1 MGEKNKRRMRNDNRR
16 EVRENIRDAIEI
28 VQFIK
33 GYDEVSL
40 DVLFDIKFNSRKNT
54 FSKNNLLKEGE
65 YKGLPY
71 GDISRKYDI
80 ITDKIDTYISKEI
93 FENATLKLMQ
103 NDLIINL
110 EDFRVENSVRCL
122 LYTGKEEVMVNGDI
136 AILKLDEVFKE
147 LVDLEYI
154 SYIINY
160 SKFFRQQV
168 EKSVTGTKV
177 VRIPIEKFKELKVYV
192 PKITA
197 QKNIVEKL
205 NIQKKSIKKIFENKD
220 KFGKKEKVL
229 KNRIW
234 EMLYKSK

>member
-1 MGEKNKRRMRNDNRR
+1 ME
-16 EVRENIRDAIEI
+16 A
-28 VQFIK
+28 
-33 GYDEVSL
+33 
-40 DVLFDIKFNSRKNT
+40 
-54 FSKNNLLKEGE
+54 GE
-65 YKGLPY
+65 YKALPY
-71 GDISRKYDI
+71 GDISRKYDAV
-80 ITDKIDTYISKEI
+80 TDKIGTYISKEI
-93 FENATLKLMQ
+93 FEKGTLKLMQ
-103 NDLIINL
+103 NELIINL

-122 LYTGKEEVMVNGDI
+122 FYTGEEEVMVNGAI
-136 AILKLDEVFKE
+136 AILKLDETFKK
-147 LVDLEYI
+147 LVDLEYM
-154 SYIINY
+154 SFFVNY
-160 SKFFRQQV
+160 SNFFRQQV

>member
-1 MGEKNKRRMRNDNRR
+1 ME
-16 EVRENIRDAIEI
+16 
-28 VQFIK
+28 
-33 GYDEVSL
+33 
-40 DVLFDIKFNSRKNT
+40 
-54 FSKNNLLKEGE
+54 EGE

-71 GDISRKYDI
+71 GDISRKYDVI
-80 ITDKIDTYISKEI
+80 ADKIDTYVSKEL
-93 FENATLKLMQ
+93 FENTTLKLMQ

-122 LYTGKEEVMVNGDI
+122 LYTGKEEVMVNGAI
-136 AILKLDEVFKE
+136 GILKLDEVFKE

-168 EKSVTGTKV
+168 EKTVTGTKV
-177 VRIPIEKFKELKVYV
+177 VRIPIEKFKKLKVYV
-192 PKITA
+192 PKIDA

-205 NIQKKSIKKIFENKD
+205 NIQKKSIKKILENKENF
-220 KFGKKEKVL
+220 KKKEKVL

>member
-1 MGEKNKRRMRNDNRR
+1 MGEKNKRRMQNDNRR

-54 FSKNNLLKEGE
+54 FNKDNLLKAGE

-71 GDISRKYDI
+71 GDISRKYDV

-103 NDLIINL
+103 NELIINL
-110 EDFRVENSVRCL
+110 EDFGVENSVRCL
-122 LYTGKEEVMVNGDI
+122 FYTGKEEVMVNGAI

-154 SYIINY
+154 SQIINY

-177 VRIPIEKFKELKVYV
+177 SRIPIEKFKELKVYV
-192 PKITA
+192 PKINV

-205 NIQKKSIKKIFENKD
+205 NIQKKSIKKLLESKEN
-220 KFGKKEKVL
+220 FGKKEKVL

>member
-1 MGEKNKRRMRNDNRR
+1 M
-16 EVRENIRDAIEI
+16 
-28 VQFIK
+28 
-33 GYDEVSL
+33 VSL

-71 GDISRKYDI
+71 GDISRRHDV

-110 EDFRVENSVRCL
+110 EDFGVENSVRCL
-122 LYTGKEEVMVNGDI
+122 FYTGKEEVMINGAI

-154 SYIINY
+154 SHIINY

-192 PKITA
+192 PKINV

-205 NIQKKSIKKIFENKD
+205 NIQKKSIKKLLESKEN
-220 KFGKKEKVL
+220 FGKKEKVL

>member
-1 MGEKNKRRMRNDNRR
+1 M
-16 EVRENIRDAIEI
+16 
-28 VQFIK
+28 
-33 GYDEVSL
+33 VSL

-54 FSKNNLLKEGE
+54 FSKNNLLEEGE

-71 GDISRKYDI
+71 GDISRKYDV

-110 EDFRVENSVRCL
+110 EDFGVENSVRCL
-122 LYTGKEEVMVNGDI
+122 LYTGKEEVMVNGAI

-192 PKITA
+192 PKINV

-205 NIQKKSIKKIFENKD
+205 NIQKKSMKKIFENKD